1 MRQKHE
7 EFRIHSKKITEE
19 ELQEVAGGIK
29 GPFGTVNCNEC
40 YRDAA
45 VHGFVLKRKDSNS
58 LLKAYFP
65 EPLCEECAKTKA
77 ALYSPDEWTLDI
89 WL

>member
-1 MRQKHE
+1 MKNS
-7 EFRIHSKKITEE
+7 EFIEKEITEE
-19 ELQEVAGGIK
+19 ELQEIAAGIK
-29 GPFGTVNCNEC
+29 GPLGTVQCAEC

-45 VHGFVLKRKDSNS
+45 VRGFVLRRKNSNS

-65 EPLCEECAKTKA
+65 EPLCEECAKTKI
-77 ALYSPDEWTLDI
+77 ALYGPDEWMLEM

>member
-1 MRQKHE
+1 M
-7 EFRIHSKKITEE
+7 KKSEIIATEITEE
-19 ELQEVAGGIK
+19 ELQEIANGIK
-29 GPFGTVNCNEC
+29 SPFGIVKCAEC

-45 VHGFVLKRKDSNS
+45 VHGFVLRRKNSNS

-65 EPLCEECAKTKA
+65 EPLCEECAKTKI
-77 ALYSPDEWTLDI
+77 ALYGPDEWMLEM

>member
-1 MRQKHE
+1 MKNS
-7 EFRIHSKKITEE
+7 EFIVKKITEE

-29 GPFGTVNCNEC
+29 GPFGTVKCAEC

-45 VHGFVLKRKDSNS
+45 VHGFVLKRKNSNS